1 MNIGKNINNI
11 TNRNS
16 LNEKNVDNNKI
27 NNDKN

>member
-11 TNRNS
+11 TRNS